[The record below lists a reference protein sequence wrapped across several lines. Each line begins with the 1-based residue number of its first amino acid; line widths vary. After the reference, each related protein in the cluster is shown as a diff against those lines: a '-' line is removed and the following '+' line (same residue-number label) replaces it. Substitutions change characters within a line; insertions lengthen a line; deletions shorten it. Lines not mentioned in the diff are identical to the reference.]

1 MSIANFA
8 EARERLSLF
17 YMVSSGYKLDAVKQF
32 LSYLGNP
39 QDNLKVVHIAGTS
52 GKTSTAYYCAALL
65 KAAGYK
71 VGLTVSPHV
80 DEINERVQINLVPL
94 PEDVFCKE
102 LDTLL
107 ALVVESGLKL
117 SYFEIMVAFA
127 YWKFAKDKVDYAV
140 VEVGLGGRIDG
151 TNVVSRSDKV
161 CAITDIGFD
170 HTKILGTTLPEITA
184 EKAGIIGEYNE
195 VFTHRQASEVLDVI
209 KDASKKQHAKL
220 HIVDEKNDL
229 RFVDLPL
236 FQRHNIQLAVA
247 VCTAV
252 LARGHKKLVDSCIAE
267 AARAYIPA
275 RMEIVEYAGK
285 TIIVDGAHN
294 GQKLHTLLASI
305 ADRYP
310 GLAIAGLVA
319 FVDGDEV
326 RMSEGVHELIKNL
339 NYIIVTEFKSEQDV
353 PKQSVSAKF
362 IVETCKRNGFGSI
375 EEAAEPEKALTQLL
389 KQPEPILLV
398 TGSFYLLNHVRPH
411 IMGL

>member
-1 MSIANFA
+1 MSVANFA

-17 YMVSSGYKLDAVKQF
+17 YMVSSDYKLDVIKQF

-65 KAAGYK
+65 KAVGYK

-80 DEINERVQINLVPL
+80 DEINERVQINLEPL
-94 PEDVFCKE
+94 PEDVFCRE
-102 LDTLL
+102 LDALL
-107 ALVVESGLKL
+107 ALVAESGLKL
-117 SYFEIMVAFA
+117 SYFEVMVAFA

-184 EKAGIIGEYNE
+184 EKAGIIGEKNE
-195 VFTHRQASEVLDVI
+195 VFTHRQVPEILDVI

-220 HIVDEKNDL
+220 HVVDEKNDL
-229 RFVDLPL
+229 RFVGLPL

-247 VCTAV
+247 VCSYV
-252 LARGHKKLVDSCIAE
+252 LAKEHKKLADSCITE

-305 ADRYP
+305 ADRYQ

-339 NYIIVTEFKSEQDV
+339 NHIIVTEFKSEQDV

-375 EEAAEPEKALTQLL
+375 EEAAEPEKALALL
-389 KQPEPILLV
+389 LDRPEPILLV